1 MTYDLCI
8 TWLTVGFYG
17 ESGALGVSWKISPGL
32 SKSSVA
38 NLMVYL
44 PF

>member
-8 TWLTVGFYG
+8 TWLTVGFSR
-17 ESGALGVSWKISPGL
+17 ESGALGVSWNMLPGL
-32 SKSSVA
+32 SKSSNA

-44 PF
+44 PS